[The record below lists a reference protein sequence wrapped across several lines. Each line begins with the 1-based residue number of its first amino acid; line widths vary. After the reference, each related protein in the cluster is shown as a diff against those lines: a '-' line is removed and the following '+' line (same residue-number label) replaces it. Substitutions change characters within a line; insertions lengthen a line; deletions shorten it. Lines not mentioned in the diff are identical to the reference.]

1 MRFLFFFLIN
11 IKWTLFLLRELIS
24 CFFKN
29 YLAFFILVFPLNGQN
44 VRLSVIKA
52 LRGTSLSREIRK
64 VFSTR
69 LHFMSN
75 WYFPKSCEIER
86 LDMRLWEKL
95 KNCETHGRI
104 VRVGRSVTYIND
116 TIDAAI
122 SNHLIP
128 RFGHFCGD

>member
-1 MRFLFFFLIN
+1 MRFHFFFLIN

-95 KNCETHGRI
+95 KKLWDSQENHESWQVCIYFFRL
-104 VRVGRSVTYIND
+104 RVSMVGGVVHSHAWRNF
-116 TIDAAI
+116 
-122 SNHLIP
+122 P
-128 RFGHFCGD
+128 F